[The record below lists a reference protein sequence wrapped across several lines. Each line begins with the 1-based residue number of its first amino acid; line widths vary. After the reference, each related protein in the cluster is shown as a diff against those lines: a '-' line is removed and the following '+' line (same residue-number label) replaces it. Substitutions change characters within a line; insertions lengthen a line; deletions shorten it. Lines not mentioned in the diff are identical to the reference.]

1 MNSAGTHVATMR
13 HTEFRVY
20 GNLALNSN

>member
-20 GNLALNSN
+20 GNLALNGN